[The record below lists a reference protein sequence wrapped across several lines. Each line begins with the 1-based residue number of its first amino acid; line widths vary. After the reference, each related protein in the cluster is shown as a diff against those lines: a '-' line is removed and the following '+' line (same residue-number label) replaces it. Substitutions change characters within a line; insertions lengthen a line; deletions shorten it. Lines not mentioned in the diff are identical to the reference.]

1 MDFQYYKRGNR
12 FTQAND
18 SKRYNERY
26 DSVRQLLY
34 ALAIAL
40 FISFILTILDYNKM
54 L

>member
-1 MDFQYYKRGNR
+1 MYFYFQKRTNR
-12 FTQAND
+12 FTQATD
-18 SKRYNERY
+18 LKRYNERY

-40 FISFILTILDYNKM
+40 FISFILSILDYNQM

>member
-12 FTQAND
+12 FIQASD
-18 SKRYNERY
+18 LKRYNERY
-26 DSVRQLLY
+26 DSIRQLLY

-40 FISFILTILDYNKM
+40 FISFILSILDYNKM